1 MRTNF
6 MMCNTDKTE
15 IFSPTRGPTPQ
26 SIHLKC
32 GNDII
37 SPVNEVRNLGVI
49 FDDKMKLESHVYN
62 ICQVAYLHLKN
73 ISRVRKS
80 LGKQNCVTL
89 IHAFVTSRLDC
100 QNAILCGLPDYL
112 LAKLQRVQNAAA
124 RLLCGIGKYDHISA
138 TLKSLHWL
146 PVKQRIEFKICV
158 LVYICLNGAAPPY
171 LCNLLQFYS
180 KDRDLRSTDDKTLLE
195 TPQTRTKFGERAFCY
210 YAPKIWNSLPK
221 DIRSCISIDTV
232 KKKVKTHLFSLVLHD
247 P

>member
-15 IFSPTRGPTPQ
+15 MIIFSPTRGPTPQ

-37 SPVNEVRNLGVI
+37 SPVNKVKNLGVI
-49 FDDKMKLESHVYN
+49 FDKEMKLESHVN
-62 ICQVAYLHLKN
+62 RICQTAYLHLKN

-80 LGKQNCVTL
+80 LDKQNCETL

-100 QNAILCGLPDYL
+100 QNAILYGLPNYL

-146 PVKQRIEFKICV
+146 PVKQRIEFKISV
-158 LVYICLNGAAPPY
+158 LVYKCLNGVAPQY
-171 LCNLLQFYS
+171 LCKLLQFYS
-180 KDRDLRSTDDKTLLE
+180 KDRVLRSAGDMTLLE
-195 TPQTRTKFGERAFCY
+195 TPQIRTKFGERAFCN

-221 DIRSCISIDTV
+221 DIRSCKSIDTF
-232 KKKVKTHLFSLVLHD
+232 KQKGKTHMFGLAYR
-247 P
+247 